1 MPVIGRTKLPECFS
15 EIAMNAVV
23 QQEDWSLPHNLPKET
38 VQIEKKRKD
47 CAFLRQ
53 FDEKPSHIPG
63 CSGTG
68 RYRNSHSRGVC
79 NWSARICVHL
89 FFLTPRGDCFGVEQA
104 RAGRLWRTGAETLF
118 AVAVSCICKCFLQ
131 WTLHWL
137 CYAVNTCLCTKDI
150 QCQDDEKQ
158 LALEIEVRCA
168 SCPANR
174 IYHARHRGC
183 HTRHRGYR
191 AKHRS
196 CHKRHRGYHAR
207 HRGYHARHRSYNT
220 GHRG

>member
-1 MPVIGRTKLPECFS
+1 MIAFTFIERILRRVHACDRPHKIARMLQRNCNECCGPAGGLELAAQS
-15 EIAMNAVV
+15 AKRKSA
-23 QQEDWSLPHNLPKET
+23 DR
-38 VQIEKKRKD
+38 KKRKD

-63 CSGTG
+63 CPGTG

-79 NWSARICVHL
+79 NWSTRVCVHL
-89 FFLTPRGDCFGVEQA
+89 FLLAPRGDRFGVEQT

-131 WTLHWL
+131 WTVHWL

-158 LALEIEVRCA
+158 LAVKIEVLYAC
-168 SCPANR
+168 CPANK
-174 IYHARHRGC
+174 IYHARHKGC
-183 HTRHRGYR
+183 HTRHTGYQ
-191 AKHRS
+191 
-196 CHKRHRGYHAR
+196 AR
-207 HRGYHARHRSYNT
+207 HRG
-220 GHRG
+220 